1 MAEVKIKALTSISG
15 NFGKENKS
23 LLLKSLGVNN
33 IYTVDSDIF
42 DIERLEKEGFIE
54 IVKNKKIAKSVESK
68 EVKPKAPVRTKGKG
82 KAKAS
87 E

>member
-1 MAEVKIKALTSISG
+1 MVEIKIKALTSISG

-54 IVKNKKIAKSVESK
+54 IVENKKVTKSVESK
-68 EVKPKAPVRTKGKG
+68 EAKPKAKTKDKG

>member
-1 MAEVKIKALTSISG
+1 MTEVKIKALTSISG

-33 IYTVDSDIF
+33 TYIVDSDIF

-54 IVKNKKIAKSVESK
+54 VVKGKKVTKSVEPN
-68 EVKPKAPVRTKGKG
+68 EAKPKARTKGKG